1 MSHHWADDAAIGLW
15 EFSMQPSHPTA
26 QSSPAD
32 NSPVPPLF
40 ADYSLP
46 KKVWEVLGG
55 PAVGGVIC
63 GVALLVNLWA
73 YIAAIVLVV
82 LAGLPAGAQHR
93 TLPGALIRACAA
105 GIVWAVA
112 MLLVSGIGDPT
123 LTLPPFGVFI
133 TLFVL
138 VPTALSA
145 TISWYFGRRASRR
158 AS

>member
-1 MSHHWADDAAIGLW
+1 
-15 EFSMQPSHPTA
+15 MQPTHPTA
-26 QSSPAD
+26 QSAPAD

-46 KKVWEVLGG
+46 KKVWEVVGG

-63 GVALLVNLWA
+63 GVALVVNLWA

-93 TLPGALIRACAA
+93 TLPGALIRASAA
-105 GIVWAVA
+105 GTLWAVT
-112 MLLVSGIGDPT
+112 MLLVSGMGDRT

-133 TLFVL
+133 SVFVL

-145 TISWYFGRRASRR
+145 TVSWYFGRRARHRR
-158 AS
+158 S